1 MWLGLSA
8 LSVAEMLEK
17 GAKMLWK
24 KVQKISPTVN
34 QDKNAEI
41 DKRDSLFQ
49 KQNRQL
55 ERNNSGGQS
64 SEAG

>member
-17 GAKMLWK
+17 VAKMLWK